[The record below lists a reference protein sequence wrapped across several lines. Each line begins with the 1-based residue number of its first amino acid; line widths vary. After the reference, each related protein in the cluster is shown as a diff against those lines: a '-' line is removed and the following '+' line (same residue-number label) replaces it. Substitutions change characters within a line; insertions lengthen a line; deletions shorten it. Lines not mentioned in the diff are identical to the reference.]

1 MRLIPASRVRIPP
14 SPPARFRRLRA
25 GLPKPAEP
33 PVLRVFLWPI
43 GFALIAS
50 SGEPGIKAGAR
61 ARTGGGP
68 CRACDPARWGCSS
81 LIIRNGMYNYLS
93 SNPGASTTA
102 RPAGAVSIARSRS
115 LCCASDLFYRK
126 GITHVGVNEI
136 IEASGVARMTLY
148 HHIKSKNDTISA
160 VLDQRR
166 ERRLEGIRAAMQEAG
181 TPRGRILAVFDYLD
195 RIAGDPGFRGCAFI
209 NAAVELADP
218 AHPGFALA
226 LRHKRRMIEE
236 FERIA

>member
-1 MRLIPASRVRIPP
+1 M
-14 SPPARFRRLRA
+14 
-25 GLPKPAEP
+25 
-33 PVLRVFLWPI
+33 
-43 GFALIAS
+43 
-50 SGEPGIKAGAR
+50 
-61 ARTGGGP
+61 
-68 CRACDPARWGCSS
+68 
-81 LIIRNGMYNYLS
+81 
-93 SNPGASTTA
+93 A
-102 RPAGAVSIARSRS
+102 RPAGAVSIARSRILS
-115 LCCASDLFYRK
+115 CASDLFYRK

-148 HHIKSKNDTISA
+148 HHFKSKNDIISA

-236 FERIA
+236 FERIAAQAGWREPRQFAVQCQLLWDGAIAAAQIGYSDAPVRAARAALETLIDAAESGTARRCGGQP